1 MAQQNEQKPDRCA
14 VCGGD
19 LRETTI
25 THQARR
31 GSEIYVFE
39 NVPATVC
46 DACGEIWIEQ
56 KVLREIDR
64 LIKEGEPVRK
74 APVFDFRLATAK

>member
-1 MAQQNEQKPDRCA
+1 
-14 VCGGD
+14 
-19 LRETTI
+19 
-25 THQARR
+25 
-31 GSEIYVFE
+31 
-39 NVPATVC
+39 VPATVC